1 MYIYLLCSLLY
12 PLFIYYKYYLKDST
26 KNKLILS
33 YNLAKCQAILLY
45 RFLCLY
51 LKMLWF
57 QICEWSI
64 WKNIVKVDKNI
75 YELTFTIT
83 GKLYKVR
90 FKVKKGPGSVLQCS
104 DNDINDVTTIV
115 EPYLNYKLLTIIDIT
130 PKDLNIKDLNIEMNN
145 GVLKKYK
152 NNEKIDL

>member
-51 LKMLWF
+51 LKVLWF
-57 QICEWSI
+57 QICEWTI
-64 WKNIVKVDKNI
+64 WKNIVKVEKNI

-90 FKVKKGPGSVLQCS
+90 FKLKKGPSSVLQCS
-104 DNDINDVTTIV
+104 DHDINDVTTIV
-115 EPYLNYKLLTIIDIT
+115 EPYLNYKQLTIVDVT
-130 PKDLNIKDLNIEMNN
+130 PKDLNIENLNIETNDGN
-145 GVLKKYK
+145 LKKYK